1 MAKKNRSWGGRFK
14 QETAKNALEF
24 SNSIEIDK
32 IFYREDIEGS
42 IAYAEALA
50 KAKVLKQSEFKKI
63 KIGLN
68 QIQKQIDSKKFNWS
82 KALEDVHMNIEAT
95 LEKNVGE
102 VAKKLHTGRSRNDQV
117 VTDLKLYMLKKSE
130 EIQISLKELLKSL
143 VQKAEP
149 ETETLMPGFTH
160 LQIAQPVSLGHH
172 LMAYYEMFKRDL
184 NRFENSDNSLSV
196 LPLGS
201 GALAGNRFKLDRKKM
216 AKNLGFKEVTQNS
229 IDAVSDRDFIAEMMF
244 NISLASIHL
253 SRISEEFIIWSSSQ
267 FNYLELPEALCT
279 GSSIMPQ
286 KRNPDMAELVRGGAA
301 KTIGNLVSL
310 LSLLKNQPL
319 AYNRD
324 NQEDKAPLFASIDYV
339 LSAIDITSAMVA
351 GAKFNIDEMLNDVF
365 DGHICAT
372 DFAEYLVLKG
382 LPFREAHAITGKAVQ
397 LAEKKDALLAEL
409 SLTELKKLSKKIEKD
424 VYKYLDPMTSISAK
438 TSVGGTAPSQVKK
451 QIIKAK
457 MDLKI

>member
-1 MAKKNRSWGGRFK
+1 MVKKNRSWGGRFK
-14 QETAKNALEF
+14 QETAKNALAF

-32 IFYREDIEGS
+32 TFYREDIEGS

-50 KAKVLKQSEFKKI
+50 KAKVLKPSEFKKI

-68 QIQKQIDSKKFNWS
+68 QIQKQIDSKKFNWN
-82 KALEDVHMNIEAT
+82 KALEDVHMNIEAA
-95 LEKNVGE
+95 LEKNIGE

-130 EIQISLKELLKSL
+130 EIKISLKELLKSL

-160 LQIAQPVSLGHH
+160 LQIAQPISLGHH

-184 NRFENSDNSLSV
+184 NRFENSDNNLSV

-201 GALAGNRFKLDRKKM
+201 GALAGNRFKLDRKKI

-267 FNYLELPEALCT
+267 FNYLELPEELCT

-301 KTIGNLVSL
+301 KSIGNLVSL

-339 LSAIDITSAMVA
+339 LNAIDITSAMVA

-451 QIIKAK
+451 QIIRAK

>member
-1 MAKKNRSWGGRFK
+1 MVKKNRSWGGRFK
-14 QETAKNALEF
+14 HETAINALEF

-32 IFYREDIEGS
+32 TFYREDIEGS

-50 KAKVLKQSEFKKI
+50 KAKVLKPSEFKKI

-68 QIQKQIDSKKFNWS
+68 QIQKQIDSKRFNWN
-82 KALEDVHMNIEAT
+82 KALEDVHMNIEAA
-95 LEKNVGE
+95 LEKNIGE

-130 EIQISLKELLKSL
+130 EIQISLEELLKSL

-160 LQIAQPVSLGHH
+160 LQIAQPISLGHH

-184 NRFENSDNSLSV
+184 NRFKNSDNNLSV

-267 FNYLELPEALCT
+267 FNYLELPEELCT

-382 LPFREAHAITGKAVQ
+382 LPFREAHTITGKAVQ

>member
-1 MAKKNRSWGGRFK
+1 MVKKNRSWGGRFK

-32 IFYREDIEGS
+32 TFYREDIEGS

-50 KAKVLKQSEFKKI
+50 KAKVLKPSEFKKI

-68 QIQKQIDSKKFNWS
+68 QIQKQIDSKKFNWN
-82 KALEDVHMNIEAT
+82 KALEDVHMNIEAA
-95 LEKNVGE
+95 LEKNIGE

-160 LQIAQPVSLGHH
+160 LQIAQPISLGHH

-184 NRFENSDNSLSV
+184 NRFENSDNNLSV

-267 FNYLELPEALCT
+267 FNYLELPEELCT

-339 LSAIDITSAMVA
+339 SSAIDITSAMVA

-424 VYKYLDPMTSISAK
+424 VYKYLDPMTSVSAK

>member
-32 IFYREDIEGS
+32 TFYREDIEGS

-50 KAKVLKQSEFKKI
+50 KAKVIKQSEFKKI

-68 QIQKQIDSKKFNWS
+68 QIQKQIDSKKFNWN
-82 KALEDVHMNIEAT
+82 KALEDVHMNIEAA
-95 LEKNVGE
+95 LEKNIGE

-160 LQIAQPVSLGHH
+160 LQIAQPISLSHY

-184 NRFENSDNSLSV
+184 NRFENSDNNLSV

-201 GALAGNRFKLDRKKM
+201 GALAGNRFKLDRKRM

-267 FNYLELPEALCT
+267 FNYLELPEELCT